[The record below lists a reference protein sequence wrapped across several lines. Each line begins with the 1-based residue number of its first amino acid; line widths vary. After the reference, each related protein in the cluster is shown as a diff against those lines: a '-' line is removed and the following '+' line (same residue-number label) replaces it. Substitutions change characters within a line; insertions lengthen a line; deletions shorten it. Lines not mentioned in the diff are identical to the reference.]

1 MVDWNMA
8 IKASKQWTLGLVLL
22 QTLGPGHGAAVT
34 LHFGWWLE
42 WVNGLK
48 PTRIGIYCK
57 TGGNYQGLVEIQST
71 DQTLQE
77 V

>member
-1 MVDWNMA
+1 MA

-42 WVNGLK
+42 WVSGLK
-48 PTRIGIYCK
+48 PTRIGILLQDWWK
-57 TGGNYQGLVEIQST
+57 LSGPGGNSIN
-71 DQTLQE
+71 
-77 V
+77 